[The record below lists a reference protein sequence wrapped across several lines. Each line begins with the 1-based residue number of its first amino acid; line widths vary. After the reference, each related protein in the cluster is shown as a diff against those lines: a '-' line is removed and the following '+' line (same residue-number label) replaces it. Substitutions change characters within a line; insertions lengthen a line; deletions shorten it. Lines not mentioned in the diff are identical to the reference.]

1 MFQII
6 SLLVLISAVGYM
18 VSVRGKFK
26 TGQAVDQ
33 LSGGEKLYI
42 WITCLLNPIFS
53 GAVFYYGWK
62 KMLPHKAKQAN
73 SISLWAF
80 FLAIVIV
87 FVILFLTGEGK

>member
-1 MFQII
+1 MFPII
-6 SLLVLISAVGYM
+6 SLIVLISAVGYM
-18 VSVRGKFK
+18 VSVRGKVK

-33 LSGGEKLYI
+33 LSGGEKVYI
-42 WITCLLNPIFS
+42 WITCLLNPVFS

-80 FLAIVIV
+80 LLLIVLV
-87 FVILFLTGEGK
+87 VLYFFMLSPR

>member
-1 MFQII
+1 MFQIL
-6 SLLVLISAVGYM
+6 SLLVLISAIGYM
-18 VSVRGKFK
+18 VSVRGKVK

-42 WITCLLNPIFS
+42 WITCLLNPVFS

-62 KMLPHKAKQAN
+62 KLLPQKAKQAN

-80 FLAIVIV
+80 FLEIVIGV
-87 FVILFLTGEGK
+87 LILFLTSGGK